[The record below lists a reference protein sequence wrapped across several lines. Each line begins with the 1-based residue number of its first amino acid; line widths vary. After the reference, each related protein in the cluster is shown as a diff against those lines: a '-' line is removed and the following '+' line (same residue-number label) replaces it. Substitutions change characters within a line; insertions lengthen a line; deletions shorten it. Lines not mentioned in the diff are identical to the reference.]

1 MKSPKR
7 INKEKKRELKN
18 LAQHMAYEQLKRESL
33 ILPIEEITVKV
44 GTHTLRTK
52 PTSNSGALVS
62 IENTVSPRTIKK
74 SYMFM
79 IVGKALKKM
88 GSSSLSHLAN
98 EIME

>member
-1 MKSPKR
+1 MKFPKR
-7 INKEKKRELKN
+7 INKENKRESKN
-18 LAQHMAYEQLKRESL
+18 LAQHMVHEQLKRGSF
-33 ILPIEEITVKV
+33 LPIEEITVKV

-52 PTSNSGALVS
+52 PMSNSGALIS

-74 SYMFM
+74 SYMCM